1 MLSPPSLSSCF
12 EFSFSVCTQVLN
24 ENVRGLSRQLL
35 NLRNFKENFKKFKFQ
50 KKKFKKLMIKKIES
64 PKGNSII
71 RIRTRTV
78 YKN

>member
-35 NLRNFKENFKKFKFQ
+35 NLRNFKENFKKL
-50 KKKFKKLMIKKIES
+50 KKLMIKKIES
-64 PKGNSII
+64 LKGNSII